1 MKSTGSNDKFRLDCA
16 SGSYHNNKTM
26 VDNIHCMYAICKSN
40 MKYIQPHAKLKKK
53 SRSRVR

>member
-53 SRSRVR
+53 VEVE